1 MENIMIDFEQMIK
14 VFDAAITSDDPRVQN
29 ALSSL
34 VMLVALTR
42 NQEDAVDG
50 PFTQMRNSQQRT
62 DREMQMLRRD
72 MDRLREQVLENEMKR
87 AYPKNATSTRGST
100 YKDVWVDDISMMP
113 ARAWAE
119 LYNGKVG
126 VKK

>member
-1 MENIMIDFEQMIK
+1 MNTMIDFEQMIK

-34 VMLVALTR
+34 VMLVALTH
-42 NQEDAVDG
+42 NQEDAVVG

-72 MDRLREQVLENEMKR
+72 MDRLREEVLANELR
-87 AYPKNATSTRGST
+87 RVNPKTTNSIRGNT
-100 YKDVWVDDISMMP
+100 YKDVWVDDLSTMP
-113 ARAWAE
+113 AKAWAE
-119 LYNGKVG
+119 LYNGKG
-126 VKK
+126 FKK